1 MKRLSQLFGL
11 NFYVVLKSNAGFM
24 IAGIVLFLALLNGC
38 ANDYPDSIYNP
49 NEQYKP
55 DPVITSVVPDSALAG
70 IDTLQIIG
78 KNFSPVIEENRVFF
92 NGTKAQVFSAT
103 PTLLTVKAPNV
114 PGDSVKIRVNVK
126 GALLFAEWFPYK
138 MNEAAMEFFKFGKF
152 DDAYAI
158 ACDLEENIYAALK
171 GRKVIKITQSGERID
186 YADITVDK
194 ASGMK
199 VGPNGDIFYLNVL
212 QGIFRIPAGGG
223 NDEVFAILPGFAYDL
238 DFDQNENIYCGGGG
252 NAIYRVKL
260 DKSVKTVLDLP
271 DISITALRVYNNYVY
286 FGGTYDGSDVNQPA
300 TGVWRSEITSADGD
314 LGTPEVV
321 FDFAANFTGYEIL
334 SMTFSED
341 GTLYIGTDA
350 PEAIV
355 AVSPSGDFSALYP
368 GVIEPV
374 SFYMTWGNSN
384 FLYVNRKDDDP
395 ENRKIIKLNMLKNG
409 APYFGRK

>member
-1 MKRLSQLFGL
+1 MNKLLQIFEFIFSGE
-11 NFYVVLKSNAGFM
+11 LKNNGK
-24 IAGIVLFLALLNGC
+24 LALLGVMLSLALINGC
-38 ANDYPDSIYNP
+38 NNDYPDSLYNP
-49 NEQYKP
+49 DEQFKP

-70 IDTLQIIG
+70 IDTLQIMG

-92 NGTKAQVFSAT
+92 NGVRAEVYSAT

-114 PGDSVKIRVNVK
+114 PGDSVKIQINVK

-138 MNEAAMEFFKFGKF
+138 MNKAAIEFFEFGKF

-158 ACDLEENIYAALK
+158 ACDLEENIYVALK
-171 GRKVIKITQSGERID
+171 GKKVIKITQDGERID
-186 YADITVDK
+186 YATLTVDK

-223 NDEVFAILPGFAYDL
+223 NDEVFAILPGFAFDL
-238 DFDQNENIYCGGGG
+238 DFDANDNIYCAGGG

-260 DKSVKTVLDLP
+260 DKSVSTVLNIP
-271 DISITALRVYNNYVY
+271 DISVTALRVFNNYVY
-286 FGGTYDGSDVNQPA
+286 FAGNYEGTDVTQP
-300 TGVWRSEITSADGD
+300 TVGIWRSEITSSDGD

-321 FDFAANFTGYEIL
+321 FDFGANFVGYSIY
-334 SMTFSED
+334 SITFAED
-341 GTLYIGTDA
+341 GTLYIGTEA

-355 AVSPSGDFSALYP
+355 VLSPSGNFKGLYP
-368 GVIEPV
+368 GVIEPT
-374 SFYMTWGNSN
+374 SFYMTWGNSK
-384 FLYVNRKDDDP
+384 FLYVNRKSDVV
-395 ENRKIIKLNMLKNG
+395 EKRKIIKLNMLKNG